1 MIKLEVADYCLDCP
15 DFDSVSETVTNDN
28 SSIVFTTVRCSYER
42 RCNNIYKYL
51 KNKELDED

>member
-15 DFDSVSETVTNDN
+15 DFDSVSETLTNGN
-28 SSIVFTTVRCSYER
+28 GNIVFTTVRCEYER
-42 RCNNIYKYL
+42 RCKNIYKYL